1 MLKIIFS
8 SGFKKIAKKFFKK
21 NPYVFHV
28 YEKILFLLKDN
39 PRHPSLRLH
48 KLSGDLSGLYSV
60 SINMQYR
67 ITIELEIRENE
78 IILVNIGSH
87 DDVY

>member
-21 NPYVFHV
+21 HPYVFHA
-28 YEKILFLLKDN
+28 YEKTLFLLKSS